1 MIILIFVKK
10 RDNTEV
16 PFDKNKIIIAI
27 NKAFIEVDETL
38 YETDTALDIANTIMH
53 RAALLSEPIPVE
65 TIQDMIEEYLMTSE
79 RKDVARAYI
88 RYRYKKEIIRQTNKT
103 YNGILDLVEMQN
115 KELIDENSN
124 KDAIVASTQRD
135 YMAGEVSKDLAH
147 RVLLPAEVIR
157 AHDAG
162 EIHFHKLIVA

>member
-1 MIILIFVKK
+1 MNVIK
-10 RDNTEV
+10 RNGEKV
-16 PFDKNKIIIAI
+16 PFNKYKIIEAI
-27 NKAFIEVDETL
+27 NKAFLEVDGVL
-38 YETDTALDIANTIMH
+38 YELDTANSIAEEIEKKATKKNLT
-53 RAALLSEPIPVE
+53 VE
-65 TIQDMIEEYLMTSE
+65 EIQDAVEEKLMDSE
-79 RKDVARAYI
+79 RKDVARVYV